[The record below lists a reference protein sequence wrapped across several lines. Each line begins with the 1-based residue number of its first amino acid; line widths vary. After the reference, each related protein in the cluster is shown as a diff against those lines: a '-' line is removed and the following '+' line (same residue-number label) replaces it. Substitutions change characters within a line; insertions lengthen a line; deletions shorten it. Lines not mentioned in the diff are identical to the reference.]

1 MASAVEKN
9 TVRKRDQVFSSV
21 QSLSHVRLCNP
32 MDCSTPSFPVLHHLP
47 EFAQTHVDWVD
58 DAIQPSHPGVPFSS
72 PLQSFLALGSFPMS
86 WLFASGSQSTGASV
100 SAPVFPMNIQGW
112 YPLGLTGLISLQSKG
127 LSGVFSNTTVL
138 LLYGPTLT
146 SLTGLLKNH
155 SFDYTDVIINMQT

>member
-1 MASAVEKN
+1 
-9 TVRKRDQVFSSV
+9 
-21 QSLSHVRLCNP
+21 
-32 MDCSTPSFPVLHHLP
+32 
-47 EFAQTHVDWVD
+47 
-58 DAIQPSHPGVPFSS
+58 
-72 PLQSFLALGSFPMS
+72 MS

-100 SAPVFPMNIQGW
+100 SAPVFPMNIQGG